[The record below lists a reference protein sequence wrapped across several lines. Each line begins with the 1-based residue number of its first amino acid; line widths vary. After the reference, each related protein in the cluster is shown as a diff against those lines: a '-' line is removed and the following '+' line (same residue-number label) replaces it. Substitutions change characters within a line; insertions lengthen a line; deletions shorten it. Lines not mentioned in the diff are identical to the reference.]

1 MALRHAV
8 LAALLDGEMSGYQL
22 AKTFDVAVSN
32 YWHALP
38 QQLYGELTKLEREG
52 LITGREVIQQG
63 RPNKRVFTLSEAGRG
78 KLAEFIS
85 AGSKP
90 SFIRDDLLVKVRAA
104 EAGPMID
111 LVEQLEDRAEQARGK
126 IALFEKLLRQLRGD
140 LDEQTYL
147 EQSPRVGPYLTGL
160 RGRAFEEDTLRWC
173 SHAAEVLRAR
183 HASEGARPES

>member
-1 MALRHAV
+1 M
-8 LAALLDGEMSGYQL
+8 LDGEMSGYQL

-38 QQLYGELTKLEREG
+38 QQLYGELAKLEGEG

-104 EAGPMID
+104 EAGSMID
-111 LVEQLEDRAEQARGK
+111 LVEQLEERAEQARGK

-147 EQSPRVGPYLTGL
+147 EESPRVGPYLTGL

>member
-38 QQLYGELTKLEREG
+38 QQLYGELAKLEGEG

-104 EAGPMID
+104 EAGSMID
-111 LVEQLEDRAEQARGK
+111 LVEQLEERAEQARGK

-147 EQSPRVGPYLTGL
+147 EESPRVGPYLTGL